1 MTLSAL
7 ISVVI
12 VLVVLGLALY
22 LIETYIPLSPP
33 FKVVIRVVIILAVV
47 LWLLSAAGIWSGPVL
62 RR

>member
-12 VLVVLGLALY
+12 VLVILGLALY
-22 LIETYIPLSPP
+22 LIENYIPLSPP

-47 LWLLSAAGIWSGPVL
+47 LWLLSAAGIWNGPVF
-62 RR
+62 R

>member
-47 LWLLSAAGIWSGPVL
+47 LWLLSAAGLWSGPVF